1 MTKIVYLAVVNNL
14 NKREMEVVVLSALSI
29 LGLHNAVDTLVGHL
43 TGRSLSSIVDKWS
56 SDTLRLDKW
65 LKPVIL
71 CPVCMSSVW
80 GTIFYFTF
88 SFFYGGGVLGWIPS
102 VFAIAGAVTVLNRFR

>member
-1 MTKIVYLAVVNNL
+1 MI
-14 NKREMEVVVLSALSI
+14 EVIVLSALSI
-29 LGLHNAVDTLVGHL
+29 IGLHNVVDFLVGHF
-43 TGRSLSSIVDKWS
+43 TGKSIHFLIDKWS
-56 SDTLRLDKW
+56 NDKRRLDRW
-65 LKPVIL
+65 LKRIIL
-71 CPVCMSSVW
+71 CPLCMSSVW

>member
-1 MTKIVYLAVVNNL
+1 
-14 NKREMEVVVLSALSI
+14 MEVVLLSALSI
-29 LGLHNAVDTLVGHL
+29 IGLYNVADTLSGHFL
-43 TGRSLSSIVDKWS
+43 GDSLHRIVDRWS
-56 SDTLRLDKW
+56 TDRVRWDRW

-71 CPVCMSSVW
+71 CPICMSSVW

-102 VFAIAGAVTVLNRFR
+102 VFAIAGAVTVLNRVR